1 MPERRDDARLLK
13 RVKVK
18 YGVDEPVKTAYT
30 RNLSLT
36 GISLGTNNVFAPGT
50 TVLVELEFPERTFNL
65 WGRVMWAKKVPPALA
80 HHLPCG
86 MGLRL
91 LETGDDWDEFYEGLA
106 GPPKG

>member
-1 MPERRDDARLLK
+1 MPERRDEARLLK

-18 YGVDEPVKTAYT
+18 YGVDEPIKTAFT

-50 TVLVELEFPERTFNL
+50 TVLVELEFPERTFSL

-80 HHLPCG
+80 YTVPCG
-86 MGLRL
+86 MGVCF
-91 LETGDDWDEFYEGLA
+91 LEAGAEWEEFYEAWRA
-106 GPPKG
+106 G